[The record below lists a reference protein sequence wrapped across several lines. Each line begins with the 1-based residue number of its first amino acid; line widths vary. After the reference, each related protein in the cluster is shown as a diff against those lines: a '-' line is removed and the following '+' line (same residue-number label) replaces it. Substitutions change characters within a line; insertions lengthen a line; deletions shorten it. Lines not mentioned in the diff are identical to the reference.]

1 MKKRKSLLKKT
12 LLSCL
17 MACSLSSALAEG
29 INIIPQPV
37 RLEQQAGSF
46 RLTSSAVIGY
56 QAGLKE
62 HAEYLQQVLSQSTGW
77 DFRLVE
83 GKNQGDIRLALSPD
97 KAQGMDEGYQLDV
110 KPGRIELYGTDK
122 GGVFYGIQTLLQLF
136 PAEIYSSQRQK
147 GVDWTV
153 PAVSVFDAP
162 ERPWR
167 GMMLD
172 VARYFFD

>member
-97 KAQGMDEGYQLDV
+97 KAQGKAEG
-110 KPGRIELYGTDK
+110 I
-122 GGVFYGIQTLLQLF
+122 
-136 PAEIYSSQRQK
+136 S
-147 GVDWTV
+147 W
-153 PAVSVFDAP
+153 
-162 ERPWR
+162 
-167 GMMLD
+167 M
-172 VARYFFD
+172 